1 MRALLLVPFEME
13 GVVIV
18 VKKSKLPDSSSK
30 NPAVKKGI
38 KGFIKG
44 KSGNPSGRTRGSRN
58 KTTLMA
64 QALFDGQ
71 AEQICQKVI
80 GLAVKDG
87 NWSALKAC
95 LDRLLPPL
103 KSAPVVF
110 EMPEV
115 ETVKDLVS
123 AYRAVVAAYSSG
135 EITADDARV
144 IHDLLKG
151 QRRAMV
157 SAELAERVARLEMMM
172 EDQ

>member
-1 MRALLLVPFEME
+1 MS
-13 GVVIV
+13 V
-18 VKKSKLPDSSSK
+18 VKKSKSLSPESE
-30 NPAVKKGI
+30 NPAVQKGV

-44 KSGNPSGRTRGSRN
+44 KSGNYNGRPVGSRN

-64 QALFDGQ
+64 QSLFDGQ

-80 GLAVKDG
+80 NMAVKDG

-115 ETVKDLVS
+115 ETV
-123 AYRAVVAAYSSG
+123 
-135 EITADDARV
+135 T
-144 IHDLLKG
+144 
-151 QRRAMV
+151 
-157 SAELAERVARLEMMM
+157 
-172 EDQ
+172 